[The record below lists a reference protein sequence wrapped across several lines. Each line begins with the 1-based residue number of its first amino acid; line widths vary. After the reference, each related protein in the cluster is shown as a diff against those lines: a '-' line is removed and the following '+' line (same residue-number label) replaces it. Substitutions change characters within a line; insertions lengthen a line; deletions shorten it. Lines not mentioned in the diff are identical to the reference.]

1 MSKKERILFGMLL
14 GSFVSASVAGALLV
28 REYGNATSS
37 RNILYAQLLY
47 LIGVMRENG
56 IDVELVDG
64 LLVVTR
70 AISKEE
76 EM

>member
-14 GSFVSASVAGALLV
+14 GSFASASVAVTLLV

-37 RNILYAQLLY
+37 RNILYSQLLY
-47 LIGVMRENG
+47 LISVMGEND

-64 LLVVTR
+64 LIVITR
-70 AISKEE
+70 AISKET
-76 EM
+76 